1 MFILRNN
8 VTVRSCDFME
18 RSRNIWSE
26 NHSPENFRPEYP
38 EFSMVS
44 LLKETADKYPNYYAL
59 NFQNK
64 KITFAQMIAQIELV
78 AQSLLASGIKKGDF
92 VSVVAPNTPQA
103 LISVYAINRIGAI
116 ANMIHPLLS
125 ANEIKKFVE
134 HVDSKAVIT
143 FDMLYPKL
151 AEITWESSIQPVIV
165 LARIADALPTYLKPL
180 YLAKNKVIINPNPNH
195 NVIFWNKFLKK
206 GNRRKESLPV
216 DDGKGDDIAAILY
229 SGGTTG
235 IPKGVMI
242 HNRAFNC
249 MAVQAEEIKRD
260 NTKDAA
266 GKKALAL
273 MPVFHGFGLAMCM
286 HVMLYFGMQVFL
298 VPKFDFNA
306 CTKLIFKNKINHV
319 YAVPAL
325 FEAFSRSEEIEKQ
338 DLSFLEMVAFSGDK
352 CSDKLHNRMNR
363 HLKKGGS
370 SEQMTEAYG
379 LTECLSAACIS
390 PFFAHKQGS
399 TGLPLPD
406 NKIKICKVGTHEEVP
421 CGEDG
426 EICITGPTLMKG
438 YYKNEAETKIALQ
451 EHDDGLTWLHTG
463 DLGCVDADGYLLYRQ
478 RHCKMIITSG
488 YNIYPSQIEEVING
502 CNGVTVSC
510 VVGLEDRSVGQR
522 VVAVVQPTCMDA
534 NLEELKKR
542 ILEECRKNVAEYAIP
557 RDIVFREELPRTLMG
572 KINFKKIT
580 AEMNERE

>member
-1 MFILRNN
+1 MLR
-8 VTVRSCDFME
+8 E
-18 RSRNIWSE
+18 RNIWSE
-26 NHSPENFRPEYP
+26 NHAPENFRPEYP

-44 LLKETADKYPNYYAL
+44 LLKETAEKYPDYYAL
-59 NFQNK
+59 NFNNK
-64 KITFAQMIAQIELV
+64 KITFAQMIETIETV
-78 AQSLLASGIKKGDF
+78 AQALLASGVKKGDF

-103 LISVYAINRIGAI
+103 LISVYAINRMGAV

-151 AEITWESSIQPVIV
+151 AEIEWETTVKPVIV
-165 LARIADALPTYLKPL
+165 LARIADALPVYLKPL
-180 YLAKNKVIINPNPNH
+180 YLATNKVKFTPNPDH
-195 NVIFWNKFLKK
+195 NIIYWNAFLKQGK
-206 GNRRKESLPV
+206 QRKESLPV

-235 IPKGVMI
+235 IPKGAMI

-249 MAVQAEEIKRD
+249 MAIQAEEIKRD

-286 HVMLYFGMQVFL
+286 HTMLYFGMQVFL
-298 VPKFDFNA
+298 VPKFDFKA

-325 FEAFSRSEEIEKQ
+325 FEALSRSEEIEKQ

-352 CSDKLHNRMNR
+352 MSEKLHNRMNKY
-363 HLKKGGS
+363 LKNGGS

-399 TGLPLPD
+399 TGLPLPG

-421 CGEDG
+421 IGEDG

-438 YYKNEAETKIALQ
+438 YYQNEVETKIALQ
-451 EHDDGLTWLHTG
+451 QHDDGEVWLHTG
-463 DLGCVDADGYLLYRQ
+463 DVGCMDEDGYLYYRL

-488 YNIYPSQIEEVING
+488 YNIYPTQIEEVING
-502 CNGVTVSC
+502 VNGVAASC
-510 VVGLEDRSVGQR
+510 VIGIEDRSVGQR
-522 VVAVVQPTCMDA
+522 VVAVVQPA
-534 NLEELKKR
+534 NMNADLEPLRER
-542 ILEECRKNVAEYAIP
+542 ILDACKKNVAEFAMP
-557 RDIVFREELPRTLMG
+557 REVIFKEELPRTRMG
-572 KINFKKIT
+572 KIDFKNLT
-580 AEMNERE
+580 ADMNAKRG

>member
-1 MFILRNN
+1 MMR
-8 VTVRSCDFME
+8 E
-18 RSRNIWSE
+18 RNIWSE

-38 EFSMVS
+38 DFSMVS
-44 LLKETADKYPNYYAL
+44 LLKETADKYPDYYAL
-59 NFQNK
+59 NFNNK
-64 KITFAQMIAQIELV
+64 RITFAQMIETIETV
-78 AQSLLASGIKKGDF
+78 AQALLASGVKKGDF

-103 LISVYAINRIGAI
+103 LISVYAINRMGAV

-125 ANEIKKFVE
+125 ANEIKRFVE
-134 HVDSKAVIT
+134 HVDSKAIIT

-151 AEITWESSIQPVIV
+151 AEIEWETTQKPVMV
-165 LARIADALPTYLKPL
+165 LARIADALPSYLKPL
-180 YLAKNKVIINPNPNH
+180 YLMKNKLDLKFNSNH
-195 NVIFWNKFLKK
+195 NIVYWNDFLKIGK
-206 GNRRKESLPV
+206 NRKEALPV

-249 MAVQAEEIKRD
+249 MAIQAEEIKRD

-298 VPKFDFNA
+298 VPKFDFKA

-325 FEAFSRSEEIEKQ
+325 FEALSRSEEIEKQ

-352 CSDKLHNRMNR
+352 MSDKLHQRMNKY
-363 HLKKGGS
+363 LKNGGS

-390 PFFAHKQGS
+390 PFFGHKYGS

-406 NKIKICKVGTHEEVP
+406 NKIKICKIGTHEELP

-438 YYKNEAETKIALQ
+438 YYKNEVETNLALQ
-451 EHDDGLTWLHTG
+451 THEDGEKWLHTG
-463 DLGCVDADGYLLYRQ
+463 DIGCMDEDGYLYYRQ
-478 RHCKMIITSG
+478 RHCKMIISSG

-502 CNGVTVSC
+502 CNGVAVSC
-510 VVGLEDRSVGQR
+510 VVGIEDRSVGQR
-522 VVAVVQPTCMDA
+522 IVAVVQPVSMDMDLDA
-534 NLEELKKR
+534 LRER
-542 ILEECRKNVAEYAIP
+542 ILEACKNNVAEFAMPREIIFQAEIP
-557 RDIVFREELPRTLMG
+557 RTVMG

-580 AEMNERE
+580 ADMNEKKG

>member
-1 MFILRNN
+1 
-8 VTVRSCDFME
+8 ME

-26 NHSPENFRPEYP
+26 NHAPENFRPEYP

-44 LLKETADKYPNYYAL
+44 LLKETAEKYPDYYAL
-59 NFQNK
+59 DFNNK
-64 KITFAQMIAQIELV
+64 KITFSQMIATIETV
-78 AQSLLASGIKKGDF
+78 AQALISNGVKKGDF

-103 LISVYAINRIGAI
+103 LISVYAINRMGAI

-134 HVDSKAVIT
+134 HVNSKAIIT

-151 AEITWESSIQPVIV
+151 ADVEWETTEKPVIV
-165 LARIADALPTYLKPL
+165 LARIADALPIYLKPL
-180 YLAKNKVIINPNPNH
+180 YLLKNKLDLDFNSNH
-195 NVIFWNKFLKK
+195 NIIYWNDFLKCGK
-206 GNRRKESLPV
+206 QRKEELPV

-249 MAVQAEEIKRD
+249 MAIQAEEIKRD

-286 HVMLYFGMQVFL
+286 HTMLYFGMQVFL
-298 VPKFDFNA
+298 VPKFDFKA

-325 FEAFSRSEEIEKQ
+325 FEALSRSEEIEKQ

-352 CSDKLHNRMNR
+352 MSDKLHNRMNKYLE
-363 HLKKGGS
+363 HGGS

-406 NKIKICKVGTHEEVP
+406 NEIKICEFGTHNEVP

-438 YYKNEAETKIALQ
+438 YYKNPVETDIALQ
-451 EHDDGLTWLHTG
+451 IHDDGQKWLHTG
-463 DLGCVDADGYLLYRQ
+463 DVGCIDEDGYLWYRQ
-478 RHCKMIITSG
+478 RHCKMIITAG
-488 YNIYPSQIEEVING
+488 YNIYPTQIEEVING
-502 CNGVTVSC
+502 VNGVTVSC
-510 VVGLEDRSVGQR
+510 VVGVEDRSVGQR
-522 VVAVVQPTCMDA
+522 VIAVVQPVSMDMDLDA
-534 NLEELKKR
+534 LKDR
-542 ILEECRKNVAEYAIP
+542 IFEECKKNVAEYAMP
-557 RDIVFREELPRTLMG
+557 REIVFREEMPRTAMG
-572 KINFKKIT
+572 KVNFKKVT
-580 AEMNERE
+580 AEMNEKE

>member
-1 MFILRNN
+1 
-8 VTVRSCDFME
+8 ME

-26 NHSPENFRPEYP
+26 NHAPENFRPEYP

-44 LLKETADKYPNYYAL
+44 LLKETAEKYPDYYAL
-59 NFQNK
+59 DFNNK
-64 KITFAQMIAQIELV
+64 KITFSQMIATIETV
-78 AQSLLASGIKKGDF
+78 AQALISNGVKKGDF

-103 LISVYAINRIGAI
+103 LISVYAINRMGAI

-134 HVDSKAVIT
+134 YVNSKAIIT

-151 AEITWESSIQPVIV
+151 ADVEWETTEKPVIV
-165 LARIADALPTYLKPL
+165 LARIADALPIYLKPL
-180 YLAKNKVIINPNPNH
+180 YLLKNKLDLDFNSNH
-195 NVIFWNKFLKK
+195 NIIYWNDFLKCGK
-206 GNRRKESLPV
+206 QRKEELPV
-216 DDGKGDDIAAILY
+216 DDGKGDDIATILY

-249 MAVQAEEIKRD
+249 MAIQAEEIKRD

-286 HVMLYFGMQVFL
+286 HTMLYFGMQVFL
-298 VPKFDFNA
+298 VPKFDFKA

-325 FEAFSRSEEIEKQ
+325 FEALSRSEEIEKQ

-352 CSDKLHNRMNR
+352 MSDKLHNRMNKYLE
-363 HLKKGGS
+363 HGGS

-406 NKIKICKVGTHEEVP
+406 NEIKICEFGTHNEVP

-438 YYKNEAETKIALQ
+438 YYKNPVETDIALQ
-451 EHDDGLTWLHTG
+451 IHDDGQKWLHTG
-463 DLGCVDADGYLLYRQ
+463 DVGCIDEDGYLWYRQ
-478 RHCKMIITSG
+478 RHCKMIITAG
-488 YNIYPSQIEEVING
+488 YNIYPTQIEEVING
-502 CNGVTVSC
+502 VNGVTVSC
-510 VVGLEDRSVGQR
+510 VVGVEDRSVGQR
-522 VVAVVQPTCMDA
+522 VIAVVQPVSMDMDLDA
-534 NLEELKKR
+534 LKDR
-542 ILEECRKNVAEYAIP
+542 IFEECKKNVAEYAMP
-557 RDIVFREELPRTLMG
+557 REIVFREEMPRTAMG
-572 KINFKKIT
+572 KVNFKKVT
-580 AEMNERE
+580 AEMNEKE

>member
-1 MFILRNN
+1 
-8 VTVRSCDFME
+8 ME
-18 RSRNIWSE
+18 RTRNIWSE
-26 NHSPENFRPEYP
+26 NHAPENFRPEYP

-44 LLKETADKYPNYYAL
+44 LLKETAEKYPDYYAL
-59 NFQNK
+59 NFNNK
-64 KITFAQMIAQIELV
+64 KTTFSQMIEQIERV
-78 AQSLLASGIKKGDF
+78 AQSLLASGVKKGDF

-103 LISVYAINRIGAI
+103 LISVYAINRMGAV

-125 ANEIKKFVE
+125 ANEIKRFVE

-151 AEITWESSIQPVIV
+151 ADVKWETSHKPVIV
-165 LARIADALPTYLKPL
+165 LARIADALPVYLKPL
-180 YLAKNKVIINPNPNH
+180 YLVKNKLDLKLNPNH
-195 NVIFWNKFLKK
+195 DIVYWNDFLKRGK
-206 GNRRKESLPV
+206 QRKEPLPA

-286 HVMLYFGMQVFL
+286 HTMLYFGMQVFL
-298 VPKFDFNA
+298 VPKFDFKA

-325 FEAFSRSEEIEKQ
+325 FEALSRSEEIEKQ
-338 DLSFLEMVAFSGDK
+338 NLSFLEMVAFSGDK

-363 HLKKGGS
+363 YLKKGGS

-406 NKIKICKVGTHEEVP
+406 NKIKICKTGTHEEVP
-421 CGEDG
+421 RGEDG

-451 EHDDGLTWLHTG
+451 QHDDGLTWLHTG
-463 DLGCVDADGYLLYRQ
+463 DLGCMDEDGYLWYRQ

-510 VVGLEDRSVGQR
+510 VVGIEDRSVGQR
-522 VVAVVQPTCMDA
+522 VVAVVQPANMNADLDA
-534 NLEELKKR
+534 LRNR
-542 ILEECRKNVAEYAIP
+542 ILEECKKNVAEYAMP
-557 RDIVFREELPRTLMG
+557 REIYFREEIPRTAMG
-572 KINFKKIT
+572 KVNFKALT
-580 AEMNERE
+580 TEMNKKD

>member
-1 MFILRNN
+1 
-8 VTVRSCDFME
+8 ME
-18 RSRNIWSE
+18 RTRNIWSD
-26 NHSPENFRPEYP
+26 NHAPENFRPEYP

-44 LLKETADKYPNYYAL
+44 LLKETAEKYPDYYAL
-59 NFQNK
+59 EFNNK
-64 KITFAQMIAQIELV
+64 RITFAQMIEQIELV
-78 AQSLLASGIKKGDF
+78 AQSLLASGVKKGDF

-103 LISVYAINRIGAI
+103 LISVYAINRMGAV

-151 AEITWESSIQPVIV
+151 AEVEWETSQKPVIV
-165 LARIADALPTYLKPL
+165 LARIADALPFYLKPL
-180 YLAKNKVIINPNPNH
+180 YQATNKVDFTPNPNH
-195 NVIFWNKFLKK
+195 DIIYWNDFLKRGK
-206 GNRRKESLPV
+206 QRKEPLPV

-249 MAVQAEEIKRD
+249 MAIQAEEIKRD

-286 HVMLYFGMQVFL
+286 HVMLYFGMCVFL
-298 VPKFDFNA
+298 VPKFDFKA
-306 CTKLIFKNKINHV
+306 CTKLIFKKKINHV

-325 FEAFSRSEEIEKQ
+325 FEALSRSEEIEKQ

-352 CSDKLHNRMNR
+352 MSDKLHNRMNKY
-363 HLKKGGS
+363 LEKGGS
-370 SEQMTEAYG
+370 TEQMTEAYG

-390 PFFAHKQGS
+390 PFFAHKYGS

-406 NKIKICKVGTHEEVP
+406 NKIKICEFGTHNEVP
-421 CGEDG
+421 RGEDG

-438 YYKNEAETKIALQ
+438 YYKNEVETNLALQ
-451 EHDDGLTWLHTG
+451 MHDDGETWLHTG
-463 DLGCVDADGYLLYRQ
+463 DIGCMDEDGYLYYRQ
-478 RHCKMIITSG
+478 RHCKMIISAG
-488 YNIYPSQIEEVING
+488 YNIYPTQIEEVING
-502 CNGVTVSC
+502 CNGVAVSC
-510 VVGLEDRSVGQR
+510 VIGIEDRSVGQR
-522 VVAVVQPTCMDA
+522 VVAVVQPTSMSAD
-534 NLEELKKR
+534 LDSLRER
-542 ILEECRKNVAEYAIP
+542 ILEACKNNVAEFAMP
-557 RDIVFREELPRTLMG
+557 RDIIFQEELPRTAMG

-580 AEMNERE
+580 ADMNEKKG

>member
-1 MFILRNN
+1 
-8 VTVRSCDFME
+8 ME
-18 RSRNIWSE
+18 RIRNIWSE
-26 NHSPENFRPEYP
+26 NHAPENFRPEYP

-44 LLKETADKYPNYYAL
+44 LLKETAEKYPDYYAL
-59 NFQNK
+59 NFNNK
-64 KITFAQMIAQIELV
+64 KITFAQMIETIETV
-78 AQSLLASGIKKGDF
+78 AQALLASGVKKGDF

-103 LISVYAINRIGAI
+103 LISVYAINRMGAV

-151 AEITWESSIQPVIV
+151 AEIEWETTVKPVIV
-165 LARIADALPTYLKPL
+165 LARIADALPVYLKPL
-180 YLAKNKVIINPNPNH
+180 YLATNKVEFTPNPDH
-195 NVIFWNKFLKK
+195 NIIYWNAFFKQGKQ
-206 GNRRKESLPV
+206 RKEPLPV

-235 IPKGVMI
+235 IPKGAMI

-249 MAVQAEEIKRD
+249 MAIQAEEIKRD

-286 HVMLYFGMQVFL
+286 HTMLYFGMQVFL
-298 VPKFDFNA
+298 VPKFDFKA

-325 FEAFSRSEEIEKQ
+325 FEALSRSEEIEKQ

-352 CSDKLHNRMNR
+352 MSDKLHNRMNKY
-363 HLKKGGS
+363 LKNGGS

-421 CGEDG
+421 IGEDG

-438 YYKNEAETKIALQ
+438 YYQNEVETKIALQ
-451 EHDDGLTWLHTG
+451 QHDDGEVWLHTG
-463 DLGCVDADGYLLYRQ
+463 DVGCMDEDGYLYYRL

-488 YNIYPSQIEEVING
+488 YNIYPTQIEEVING
-502 CNGVTVSC
+502 VNGVAASC
-510 VVGLEDRSVGQR
+510 VIGIEDRSVGQR
-522 VVAVVQPTCMDA
+522 VVAVVQPA
-534 NLEELKKR
+534 NMNADLEPLRER
-542 ILEECRKNVAEYAIP
+542 ILDACKKNVAEFAMP
-557 RDIVFREELPRTLMG
+557 REVIFKEELPRTRMG
-572 KINFKKIT
+572 KIDFKNLT
-580 AEMNERE
+580 ADMNAKRG

>member
-1 MFILRNN
+1 
-8 VTVRSCDFME
+8 ME
-18 RSRNIWSE
+18 RKRNIWSD
-26 NHSPENFRPEYP
+26 NHAPENFRDEYP

-44 LLKETADKYPNYYAL
+44 LLKETAEKYPDYYAL
-59 NFQNK
+59 NFNNK
-64 KITFAQMIAQIELV
+64 KITFSQMIATIETV
-78 AQSLLASGIKKGDF
+78 AQALISSGVKKGDF

-103 LISVYAINRIGAI
+103 LISVYAINRMGAI

-134 HVDSKAVIT
+134 HVDSKAIIT

-151 AEITWESSIQPVIV
+151 AEIEWETTTNPVIV
-165 LARIADALPTYLKPL
+165 LARIADALPFYLKPL
-180 YLAKNKVIINPNPNH
+180 YLAKNNVKIKPNPTH
-195 NVIFWNKFLKK
+195 DIIYWKAFLKRGK
-206 GNRRKESLPV
+206 SRKESLPV

-249 MAVQAEEIKRD
+249 MAIQAEEIKRD

-286 HVMLYFGMQVFL
+286 HTMLYFGMQVFL
-298 VPKFDFNA
+298 VPKFDFKA

-325 FEAFSRSEEIEKQ
+325 FEALSRSEEIEKQ

-352 CSDKLHNRMNR
+352 MSDKLHKRMNKY
-363 HLKKGGS
+363 LKNGGS

-390 PFFAHKQGS
+390 PFFGHKYGS

-406 NKIKICKVGTHEEVP
+406 NKIKICEFGTHKELP
-421 CGEDG
+421 RGEDG

-438 YYKNEAETKIALQ
+438 YYKNEVETKLALQ
-451 EHDDGLTWLHTG
+451 IHEDGETWLHTG
-463 DLGCVDADGYLLYRQ
+463 DIGCMDEDGYLYYRL
-478 RHCKMIITSG
+478 RHCKMIISAG
-488 YNIYPSQIEEVING
+488 YNIYPTQIEEVING
-502 CNGVTVSC
+502 CNGVAASC
-510 VVGLEDRSVGQR
+510 VVGIEDRSVGQR
-522 VVAVVQPTCMDA
+522 VVAVVQPMSMNADLDA
-534 NLEELKKR
+534 LRDR
-542 ILEECRKNVAEYAIP
+542 ILDACKKNIAEYAMPREVVFKEEIP
-557 RDIVFREELPRTLMG
+557 RTRMN
-572 KINFKKIT
+572 KIDFKKLT
-580 AEMNERE
+580 ADMNEKKR

>member
-1 MFILRNN
+1 MKH
-8 VTVRSCDFME
+8 TY
-18 RSRNIWSE
+18 NIWSE
-26 NHSPENFRPEYP
+26 NHSKENFRPEYP

-44 LLKETADKYPNYYAL
+44 LLKETAEKYPDYTAL
-59 NFQNK
+59 EFQNK
-64 KITFAQMIAQIELV
+64 KISFSQMIEQIELV
-78 AQSLLASGIKKGDF
+78 AQSLLASGVKKGDF

-103 LISVYAINRIGAI
+103 LISVYAINRIGAV

-125 ANEIKKFVE
+125 AAEIKRFVE

-151 AEITWESSIQPVIV
+151 AEVEWETTQKPVMV
-165 LARIADALPTYLKPL
+165 LARIADALPFYIKPV
-180 YLAKNKVIINPNPNH
+180 YMATNKVKIQPNPNH
-195 NVIFWNKFLKK
+195 DIIYWNDFLKK
-206 GNRRKESLPV
+206 GKQRKEPLPV

-260 NTKDAA
+260 NTKNAA

-286 HVMLYFGMQVFL
+286 HVMLYFGMHVFL
-298 VPKFDFNA
+298 VPKFDFKA
-306 CTKLIFKNKINHV
+306 CSKLIFKKKINHV

-325 FEAFSRSEEIEKQ
+325 FEALSRTEEIEKE

-352 CSDKLHNRMNR
+352 MSDKLHNRMNNY
-363 HLKKGGS
+363 LKKGGS

-390 PFFAHKQGS
+390 PFFAHKKGS

-406 NKIKICKVGTHEEVP
+406 NEIKICKFGTHEEVP

-426 EICITGPTLMKG
+426 EICITGPTQMKG
-438 YYKNEAETKIALQ
+438 YYKNEVETNLALQ
-451 EHDDGLTWLHTG
+451 VHEDGKKWLHTG
-463 DLGCVDADGYLLYRQ
+463 DIGCVDEDGYLYYRQ

-488 YNIYPSQIEEVING
+488 YNIYPTQIEEVING
-502 CNGVTVSC
+502 CNGVAVSC
-510 VVGLEDRSVGQR
+510 VIGVEERSVGQR
-522 VVAVVQPTCMDA
+522 VVAVVQPVSMDMD
-534 NLEELKKR
+534 LEALRER
-542 ILEECRKNVAEYAIP
+542 ILDACKKNVAEYAMP
-557 RDIVFREELPRTLMG
+557 REVIFKEELPRTAMG
-572 KINFKKIT
+572 KVNFKKLT
-580 AEMNERE
+580 ADMNEKKG

>member
-1 MFILRNN
+1 MKR
-8 VTVRSCDFME
+8 E
-18 RSRNIWSE
+18 RNIWSD

-64 KITFAQMIAQIELV
+64 KITFAQMNEQIELV
-78 AQSLLASGIKKGDF
+78 AQSLLASGVKKGDF

-103 LISVYAINRIGAI
+103 LISVYAINRMGAV

-151 AEITWESSIQPVIV
+151 SEITWETTTKPVIV
-165 LARIADALPTYLKPL
+165 LARIADALPIYLKPL
-180 YLAKNKVIINPNPNH
+180 YLAKKKVKINPNPNH
-195 NVIFWNKFLKK
+195 DTIYWNDFLKRGK
-206 GNRRKESLPV
+206 QRKEPLPV

-298 VPKFDFNA
+298 VPKFDFKA

-325 FEAFSRSEEIEKQ
+325 FEAFSRSEEIEKR

-352 CSDKLHNRMNR
+352 CSDKLHNRMNKY
-363 HLKKGGS
+363 LKNGGS

-406 NKIKICKVGTHEEVP
+406 NKIKICKIGTHEEVP
-421 CGEDG
+421 RGEDG

-451 EHDDGLTWLHTG
+451 QHDDGLTWLHTG
-463 DLGCVDADGYLLYRQ
+463 DLGCMDEDGYLWYRQ

-510 VVGLEDRSVGQR
+510 VVGIEDRSVGQC
-522 VVAVVQPTCMDA
+522 VVAVVQPTSMDA
-534 NLEELKKR
+534 DLETLRKR
-542 ILEECRKNVAEYAIP
+542 ILEECKKNVAEYAMP
-557 RDIVFREELPRTLMG
+557 REVVFREEIPRTAMG
-572 KINFKKIT
+572 KVNFKALT
-580 AEMNERE
+580 AEMNSKE

>member
-1 MFILRNN
+1 
-8 VTVRSCDFME
+8 ME
-18 RSRNIWSE
+18 RNRNIWSE
-26 NHSPENFRPEYP
+26 NHAPENFRPEYP

-44 LLKETADKYPNYYAL
+44 LLKETAEKYPDYYAL
-59 NFQNK
+59 EFQNK
-64 KITFAQMIAQIELV
+64 KITFSQMIEQIELV
-78 AQSLLASGIKKGDF
+78 AQSLLANGVKKGDF

-103 LISVYAINRIGAI
+103 LISVYAINRMGAI

-151 AEITWESSIQPVIV
+151 ADVKWETTQKPVIV
-165 LARIADALPTYLKPL
+165 LARIADALPFYLKPL
-180 YLAKNKVIINPNPNH
+180 YLAKNKVEIKPNPNH
-195 NVIFWNKFLKK
+195 NVIYWNDFLKRGK
-206 GNRRKESLPV
+206 QRKEPLPI

-298 VPKFDFNA
+298 VPKFDFKA
-306 CTKLIFKNKINHV
+306 CTKLIFKKKINHV

-325 FEAFSRSEEIEKQ
+325 FEALSRSEEIEKQ

-363 HLKKGGS
+363 YLKKGGS

-421 CGEDG
+421 RGEDG

-451 EHDDGLTWLHTG
+451 QHDDGLTWLHTG
-463 DLGCVDADGYLLYRQ
+463 DLGCMDEDGYLWYRQ

-502 CNGVTVSC
+502 CNGVAVSC
-510 VVGLEDRSVGQR
+510 VVGIEDRSVGQR
-522 VVAVVQPTCMDA
+522 VVAVVQPTNMDA
-534 NLEELKKR
+534 DLDALRNR
-542 ILEECRKNVAEYAIP
+542 ILEECKKNVAEYAMP
-557 RDIVFREELPRTLMG
+557 REVYFREEIPRTAMG
-572 KINFKKIT
+572 KVNFKALT
-580 AEMNERE
+580 AEMNKKD

>member
-1 MFILRNN
+1 
-8 VTVRSCDFME
+8 ME
-18 RSRNIWSE
+18 RNRNIWSE

-44 LLKETADKYPNYYAL
+44 LLKETAEKYPGYYAL
-59 NFQNK
+59 EFNNK
-64 KITFAQMIAQIELV
+64 KITFSQMIEQIELV
-78 AQSLLASGIKKGDF
+78 AQSLLASGVKKGDF

-103 LISVYAINRIGAI
+103 LISVYAINRMGAI

-143 FDMLYPKL
+143 FDMLYSKL
-151 AEITWESSIQPVIV
+151 AEVEWETSQKPVMV
-165 LARIADALPTYLKPL
+165 LARIADALPFYLKPL
-180 YLAKNKVIINPNPNH
+180 YLAKNKLDLRFNPNH
-195 NVIFWNKFLKK
+195 DVIYWNDFLKRGK
-206 GNRRKESLPV
+206 KRKEPLPV

-286 HVMLYFGMQVFL
+286 HVMLYFGMHVFL
-298 VPKFDFNA
+298 VPKFDFKA
-306 CTKLIFKNKINHV
+306 CCKLIFKKKINHV

-325 FEAFSRSEEIEKQ
+325 FEALSRTEEIEKK
-338 DLSFLEMVAFSGDK
+338 DLSFLEMVAFSGDRI
-352 CSDKLHNRMNR
+352 SEKLYNRMNNY
-363 HLKKGGS
+363 LKKGGS

-390 PFFAHKQGS
+390 PFFAHKKGS

-406 NKIKICKVGTHEEVP
+406 NKIKICKFGTHEEVP

-438 YYKNEAETKIALQ
+438 YYKNEIETNLALQ
-451 EHDDGLTWLHTG
+451 VHEDGEKWLHTG
-463 DLGCVDADGYLLYRQ
+463 DIGCTDEDGYLYYRQ
-478 RHCKMIITSG
+478 RYCKMIITSG
-488 YNIYPSQIEEVING
+488 YNIYPTQIEEVING
-502 CNGVTVSC
+502 CNGVAVSC
-510 VVGLEDRSVGQR
+510 VIGIEDRSVGQR
-522 VVAVVQPTCMDA
+522 VVAVVQPVSMDMD
-534 NLEELKKR
+534 LDMLRKR
-542 ILEECRKNVAEYAIP
+542 ILDECKKNVAEYAMP
-557 RDIVFREELPRTLMG
+557 RDVIFKEDLPRTAMG

-580 AEMNERE
+580 ADMNEKKG

>member
-1 MFILRNN
+1 MTR
-8 VTVRSCDFME
+8 E
-18 RSRNIWSE
+18 RNIWSD
-26 NHSPENFRPEYP
+26 NHAPENFRPEYP

-44 LLKETADKYPNYYAL
+44 LLKETAEKYPNYNAL
-59 NFQNK
+59 EFNNK
-64 KITFAQMIAQIELV
+64 KITFSQMIEQIELV
-78 AQSLLASGIKKGDF
+78 AQSLLASGVKKGDF

-103 LISVYAINRIGAI
+103 LISVYAINRMGAV

-151 AEITWESSIQPVIV
+151 AEVEWETSQKPVIV
-165 LARIADALPTYLKPL
+165 LARIADALPFYLKPL
-180 YLAKNKVIINPNPNH
+180 YQATNKVEITKNPDH
-195 NVIFWNKFLKK
+195 DVIYWNDFLKRGK
-206 GNRRKESLPV
+206 QRKEPLPV

-249 MAVQAEEIKRD
+249 MAIQAEEIKRD

-286 HVMLYFGMQVFL
+286 HTMLYFGMCVFL
-298 VPKFDFNA
+298 VPKFDFKA
-306 CTKLIFKNKINHV
+306 CTKLIFKKKINHV

-325 FEAFSRSEEIEKQ
+325 FEALSRSEEIEKQ

-352 CSDKLHNRMNR
+352 MSDKLHNRMNKY
-363 HLKKGGS
+363 LEKGGS

-390 PFFAHKQGS
+390 PFFAHKYGS

-406 NKIKICKVGTHEEVP
+406 NKIKICEFGTHNEVP
-421 CGEDG
+421 RGEDG

-438 YYKNEAETKIALQ
+438 YYKNEVETNLALQ
-451 EHDDGLTWLHTG
+451 MHEDGEKWLHTG
-463 DLGCVDADGYLLYRQ
+463 DIGCMDEDGYLYYRQ
-478 RHCKMIITSG
+478 RHCKMIISAG
-488 YNIYPSQIEEVING
+488 YNIYPTQIEEVING
-502 CNGVTVSC
+502 CNGVAVSC
-510 VVGLEDRSVGQR
+510 VIGIEDRSVGQR
-522 VVAVVQPTCMDA
+522 VVAVVQPTSMNADIDS
-534 NLEELKKR
+534 LRER
-542 ILEECRKNVAEYAIP
+542 ILEACKNNVAEFAMP
-557 RDIVFREELPRTLMG
+557 RDVIFQEELPRTAMG
-572 KINFKKIT
+572 KVNFKKIT
-580 AEMNERE
+580 ADMNEKRG

>member
-1 MFILRNN
+1 
-8 VTVRSCDFME
+8 ME
-18 RSRNIWSE
+18 RIRNIWSE
-26 NHSPENFRPEYP
+26 NHAPENFRPEYP

-44 LLKETADKYPNYYAL
+44 LLKETAEKYPDYYAL
-59 NFQNK
+59 NFNNK
-64 KITFAQMIAQIELV
+64 KITFAQMIETIETV
-78 AQSLLASGIKKGDF
+78 AQALLASGVKKGDF

-103 LISVYAINRIGAI
+103 LISVYAINRMGAV

-151 AEITWESSIQPVIV
+151 AEIEWETTVKPVIV
-165 LARIADALPTYLKPL
+165 LARIADALPVYLKPL
-180 YLAKNKVIINPNPNH
+180 YLATNKVEFTPNPDH
-195 NVIFWNKFLKK
+195 NIIYWNAFLKQGK
-206 GNRRKESLPV
+206 QRKESLPV

-235 IPKGVMI
+235 IPKGAMI

-249 MAVQAEEIKRD
+249 MAIQAEEIKRD

-286 HVMLYFGMQVFL
+286 HTMLYFGMQVFL
-298 VPKFDFNA
+298 VPKFDFKA

-325 FEAFSRSEEIEKQ
+325 FEALSRSEEIEKQ

-352 CSDKLHNRMNR
+352 MSDKLHNRMNKY
-363 HLKKGGS
+363 LKNGGS

-399 TGLPLPD
+399 TGLPLPG

-421 CGEDG
+421 IGEDG

-438 YYKNEAETKIALQ
+438 YYQNEVETKIALQ
-451 EHDDGLTWLHTG
+451 QHDDGEVWLHTG
-463 DLGCVDADGYLLYRQ
+463 DVGCMDEDGYLYYRL

-488 YNIYPSQIEEVING
+488 YNIYPTQIEEVING
-502 CNGVTVSC
+502 VNGVAASC
-510 VVGLEDRSVGQR
+510 VIGIEDRSVGQR
-522 VVAVVQPTCMDA
+522 VVAVVQPA
-534 NLEELKKR
+534 NINADLEPLRER
-542 ILEECRKNVAEYAIP
+542 ILDACKKNVAEFAMP
-557 RDIVFREELPRTLMG
+557 REVIFKEELPRTRMG
-572 KINFKKIT
+572 KIDFKNLT
-580 AEMNERE
+580 ADMNAKRG

>member
-1 MFILRNN
+1 MKR
-8 VTVRSCDFME
+8 E
-18 RSRNIWSE
+18 RTIWSN
-26 NHSPENFRPEYP
+26 NHSPENFREEYP

-44 LLKETADKYPNYYAL
+44 LLKETAEKYPDYYAL
-59 NFQNK
+59 EFNNK
-64 KITFAQMIAQIELV
+64 KITFSQMIAQIETV
-78 AQSLLASGIKKGDF
+78 AQALLASGVKKGDF

-103 LISVYAINRIGAI
+103 LISVYAINRMGAV

-151 AEITWESSIQPVIV
+151 AEIKWETSVKPVVV
-165 LARIADALPTYLKPL
+165 LARIADALPFYIKPL
-180 YLAKNKVIINPNPNH
+180 YMATNKVKLSINPDH
-195 NVIFWNKFLKK
+195 DVIYWNDFLKK
-206 GNRRKESLPV
+206 GKQRKEALPA

-249 MAVQAEEIKRD
+249 MAIQAEEIKRD
-260 NTKDAA
+260 NSDVIA
-266 GKKALAL
+266 GKKALAV

-298 VPKFDFNA
+298 MPKFDFKA
-306 CTKLIFKNKINHV
+306 CTKLIFKKKINHV

-325 FEAFSRSEEIEKQ
+325 FEAMSRTEEIEKN

-352 CSDKLHNRMNR
+352 CSDKLHNRMNNY
-363 HLKKGGS
+363 LKKGGS

-390 PFFAHKQGS
+390 PFFAHKKGS
-399 TGLPLPD
+399 TGLPLPG
-406 NKIKICKVGTHEEVP
+406 NEIKICEVGTHNEVP
-421 CGEDG
+421 RGQDG

-438 YYKNEAETKIALQ
+438 YYKNEAETNIALQ
-451 EHDDGLTWLHTG
+451 IHDDGKKWLHTG
-463 DLGCVDADGYLLYRQ
+463 DIGYMDEDGYLYYRQ
-478 RHCKMIITSG
+478 RHCKMIISAG
-488 YNIYPSQIEEVING
+488 YNIYPVQIEEVIND
-502 CNGVTVSC
+502 CRGVQLSC
-510 VVGLEDRSVGQR
+510 VIGVEDRTLGQR
-522 VVAVVQPTCMDA
+522 IVAVVQPVNINGD
-534 NLEELKKR
+534 LEKLRAQIVEK
-542 ILEECRKNVAEYAIP
+542 CRDNVASFAMPHEI
-557 RDIVFREELPRTLMG
+557 IFREELPKTAMN
-572 KINFKKIT
+572 KINFKALT
-580 AEMNERE
+580 AEFNRIQEENK

>member
-1 MFILRNN
+1 MKR
-8 VTVRSCDFME
+8 TP
-18 RSRNIWSE
+18 NIWSK
-26 NHSPENFRPEYP
+26 NHSIENFRAEYP

-44 LLKETADKYPNYYAL
+44 LLKETADKYPDYYAL
-59 NFQNK
+59 EFQNK
-64 KITFAQMIAQIELV
+64 KITFSQMIEKIELV
-78 AQSLLASGIKKGDF
+78 ARSLLASGVKKGDF

-103 LISVYAINRIGAI
+103 LISVYAINRIGAV

-125 ANEIKKFVE
+125 AAEIKKFVE

-143 FDMLYPKL
+143 FDMLYSKL
-151 AEITWESSIQPVIV
+151 AEIKWETSRKPVLV
-165 LARIADALPTYLKPL
+165 LARIADAIPAYLKPI
-180 YLAKNKVIINPNPNH
+180 YLATNKVKIEPNPDH
-195 NVIFWNKFLKK
+195 DIIYWNDFLKRGK
-206 GNRRKESLPV
+206 QRKESLPA

-286 HVMLYFGMQVFL
+286 HVMLYFGMHVFL
-298 VPKFDFNA
+298 VPKFDFKA
-306 CTKLIFKNKINHV
+306 CSKLIFKKKINHV

-325 FEAFSRSEEIEKQ
+325 FEALSRTEEIEKE

-352 CSDKLHNRMNR
+352 CSDKLLNRMNNY
-363 HLKKGGS
+363 LKKGGS
-370 SEQMTEAYG
+370 TEQMTEAYG

-390 PFFAHKQGS
+390 PFFAHKKGS

-406 NKIKICKVGTHEEVP
+406 NEIKICKIGTHEEVP
-421 CGEDG
+421 RGEDG
-426 EICITGPTLMKG
+426 EICITGPTQMKG
-438 YYKNEAETKIALQ
+438 YYKNEAETKLALQ
-451 EHDDGLTWLHTG
+451 EHDDGKTWLHTG
-463 DLGCVDADGYLLYRQ
+463 DIGCMDEDGYLYYRQ

-502 CNGVTVSC
+502 CNGVAVSC
-510 VVGLEDRSVGQR
+510 VVGIEDRSVGQR
-522 VVAVVQPTCMDA
+522 IVAVVQPTNMDMD
-534 NLEELKKR
+534 LDSLRER
-542 ILEECRKNVAEYAIP
+542 ILDACKKNVAEYAMP
-557 RDIVFREELPRTLMG
+557 REVIFKEELPRTAMG
-572 KINFKKIT
+572 KVNFKKLT
-580 AEMNERE
+580 ADMNEKKG

>member
-1 MFILRNN
+1 MKR
-8 VTVRSCDFME
+8 E
-18 RSRNIWSE
+18 RNIWSD

-44 LLKETADKYPNYYAL
+44 LLKETAEKYPDYYAL

-64 KITFAQMIAQIELV
+64 KTTFAQMIKQIELV
-78 AQSLLASGIKKGDF
+78 AQSLLASGVKKGDF

-103 LISVYAINRIGAI
+103 LVSVYAINRIGAV

-125 ANEIKKFVE
+125 ANEIKRFIE
-134 HVDSKAVIT
+134 HVDSKAIIT
-143 FDMLYPKL
+143 FDMFYSKL
-151 AEITWESSIQPVIV
+151 SKVTWETTDKPVMI
-165 LARIADALPTYLKPL
+165 LARIADALPFYLKPL
-180 YLAKNKVIINPNPNH
+180 YLAKNKVEINPNPNH
-195 NVIFWNKFLKK
+195 DVIYWNDFLKRGK
-206 GNRRKESLPV
+206 QRKEPLPV

-298 VPKFDFNA
+298 VPKFDFIA
-306 CTKLIFKNKINHV
+306 CSKLIFKNKINHV

-325 FEAFSRSEEIEKQ
+325 FEALSRTEEIEKK

-363 HLKKGGS
+363 YLKNGGS

-406 NKIKICKVGTHEEVP
+406 NKIKICKVGTHEEAP
-421 CGEDG
+421 RGEDG

-451 EHDDGLTWLHTG
+451 QHDDGKTWLHTG
-463 DLGCVDADGYLLYRQ
+463 DLGYMDEDGYLWYRQ

-510 VVGLEDRSVGQR
+510 VVGIEDRSVGQR
-522 VVAVVQPTCMDA
+522 VIAVVQPTSMDA
-534 NLEELKKR
+534 DLETLRKR
-542 ILEECRKNVAEYAIP
+542 ILEECKKNVAEYAMPREVIFKEAIP
-557 RDIVFREELPRTLMG
+557 RTAMG
-572 KINFKKIT
+572 KVNFKALT
-580 AEMNERE
+580 AEMNKKD